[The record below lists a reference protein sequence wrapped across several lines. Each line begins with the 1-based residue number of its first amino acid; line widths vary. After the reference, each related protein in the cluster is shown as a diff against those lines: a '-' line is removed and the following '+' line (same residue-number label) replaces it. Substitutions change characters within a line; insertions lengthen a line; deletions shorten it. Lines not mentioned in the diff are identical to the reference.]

1 MWKNTFFVFFF
12 CSASLQF
19 LLVPISIPHL
29 GSTQKTGSWLSAQS
43 WVLAL
48 GFPAVLLPLL
58 LLADG
63 WPGLR
68 WPRPLGCFS
77 YLTVV
82 QNTEPTKPFL
92 IFFLFQEK
100 VDENLVNLLSIS
112 CQNVCQGRLY
122 SMSFKREGNQGYW
135 GKNSK
140 CQFGRNNTLSFSAK
154 AQ

>member
-1 MWKNTFFVFFF
+1 MLYIFFLIAFSFPVVVIPEMKSMFQCEKYFFCFFFFF

-92 IFFLFQEK
+92 IFFLF
-100 VDENLVNLLSIS
+100 
-112 CQNVCQGRLY
+112 
-122 SMSFKREGNQGYW
+122 
-135 GKNSK
+135 
-140 CQFGRNNTLSFSAK
+140 
-154 AQ
+154 